1 MRIVL
6 SAPNTLGY
14 PDGGHVWVFINWALG
29 FRSLGH
35 EVVWLDV
42 THDRDTPETVAGLLK
57 EMRSRLAP
65 FGLDR
70 QIALCTESG
79 DTYTHEADC
88 ELYPL
93 EKALGS
99 ELLCD
104 HRYNLPA
111 KIVERFKTSMLVDID
126 PGQFHVALDLGTYT
140 PAPHD
145 FYFTVGEWA
154 KFTHTQ
160 KPLFNTRGWQ
170 WRYTPPPVA
179 LDQWPVTPAK
189 ADAAFTTVSN
199 WFMSNEWM
207 PDPEGN
213 WYGNSKRAA
222 FQDYLDLPQKSPR
235 PMELCLNIGTH
246 QPEIDLLEGKGW
258 RIVNSTTTSHPQ
270 EYRRYLQNSLGE
282 FSCAKPAYVRMKTGW
297 LSDRTVCYLASG
309 KPVVIQKTGDS
320 DIFDGQI
327 GMLRFDTPAEAEKMI
342 AKVSNDYDTHSR
354 AARALAE
361 QHLDA
366 RKVLARVLEQCV

>member
-42 THDRDTPETVAGLLK
+42 THDKDTPEVVAALLQ

-65 FGLDR
+65 FGLDS
-70 QIALCTESG
+70 QIALCTEAG
-79 DTYTHEADC
+79 DAYAHEA
-88 ELYPL
+88 ELGLYPL
-93 EKALGS
+93 EDALGGD
-99 ELLCD
+99 LLCD

-111 KIVERFKTSMLVDID
+111 KIVGRFKTSMLVDID
-126 PGQFHVALDLGTYT
+126 PGQFHVALDVGTYK

-154 KFTHTQ
+154 KFTHAQ
-160 KPLFNTRGWQ
+160 KAMFNTHGFHWQ
-170 WRYTPPPVA
+170 YTPPPVA
-179 LDQWPVTPAK
+179 LDEWPVTPAGP
-189 ADAAFTTVSN
+189 DAAFTTVSN

-207 PDPEGN
+207 PAPDGV
-213 WYGNSKRAA
+213 WYDNSKRAA
-222 FQDYLDLPQKSPR
+222 FQDYLDLPRASAR
-235 PMELCLNIGTH
+235 PMELCLNIGTY
-246 QPEIDLLEGKGW
+246 QPEIDLLGSKGW
-258 RIVNSTTTSHPQ
+258 RIVKSQATSHPQ
-270 EYRRYLQNSLGE
+270 DYRRYLQNSLAE

-309 KPVVIQKTGDS
+309 KPVVIQKTGES
-320 DIFDGQI
+320 DIFDGRL
-327 GMLRFDTPAEAEKMI
+327 GMLRFETPAEAQSQITDVCE
-342 AKVSNDYDTHSR
+342 NYDKHSQ
-354 AARALAE
+354 AARAIAE

-366 RKVLARVLEQCV
+366 RTVLARVLERCY